1 MGMWGSL
8 YYLFFL
14 LMNIFVKDFVYLF
27 ERESKHKQG
36 RGQRERE
43 KQAPHG
49 AGAPSQDPEIR
60 T

>member
-1 MGMWGSL
+1 
-8 YYLFFL
+8 
-14 LMNIFVKDFVYLF
+14 MNIFVKDFVYLF